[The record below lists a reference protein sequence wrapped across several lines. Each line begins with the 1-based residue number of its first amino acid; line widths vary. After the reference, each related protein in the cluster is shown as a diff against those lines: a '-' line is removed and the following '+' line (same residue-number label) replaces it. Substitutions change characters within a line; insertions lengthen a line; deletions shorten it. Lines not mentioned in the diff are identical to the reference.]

1 MWSFSIVFCVQ
12 KTTVRSITCSSSR
25 TLAWP
30 TIEHQLTLCFRRRIF
45 RLLPSLK
52 SGPLKIEVAGA
63 TDLIESNKRERNQV
77 NVRRLP
83 SPHKLVS
90 RLKRVLADKTMELDF
105 FEGALQKVEAR
116 RQQSG
121 VSGAKASIPNPKSDA
136 FARQL

>member
-1 MWSFSIVFCVQ
+1 
-12 KTTVRSITCSSSR
+12 
-25 TLAWP
+25 
-30 TIEHQLTLCFRRRIF
+30 
-45 RLLPSLK
+45 
-52 SGPLKIEVAGA
+52 LKIEVAGA